1 MVVVMA
7 NWIKRKPT
15 TLVGIGLGIGL
26 MVGTGMMVGTLC
38 GLWSGGP
45 DEPQL
50 PELVLHAEG
59 ATGCSTMA
67 IATGVVD
74 EDAEGLFTLDFL
86 TGELSCF
93 VIYTKGPL
101 AQQLG
106 AVFKANV
113 AKTLGGVQQGKKPH
127 YLMVTGKANFLRGG
141 ATNVRP
147 AFCVCYVVDTN
158 SGKWVAYGIRWNS
171 MEAARGN
178 RQQDEM
184 VPLATGNV
192 RSGAIREQP

>member
-1 MVVVMA
+1 M
-7 NWIKRKPT
+7 
-15 TLVGIGLGIGL
+15 IGLL
-26 MVGTGMMVGTLC
+26 VGTGMMVGTLC
-38 GLWSGGP
+38 GLWSDTP

-59 ATGCSTMA
+59 ASGCDTMA
-67 IATGVVD
+67 VATGLVD
-74 EDAEGLFTLDFL
+74 EEAEGLFTLDFV

-93 VIYTKGPL
+93 VIYTKGAL

-106 AVFKANV
+106 AVFKTNV
-113 AKTLGGVQQGKKPH
+113 AAALGGVQQGKKPH

-141 ATNVRP
+141 ATAVRP
-147 AFCVCYVVDTN
+147 AMCVCYVVDTN
-158 SGKWVAYGIRWNS
+158 SGKWVAYGIRWNPTS
-171 MEAARGN
+171 AARGM